1 MTCRP
6 CDLAESGE
14 LTGIYQ
20 SDCDGCKARS
30 IANGMDL
37 FNARKAGEMTPEYIA
52 ILQKVWGDDW
62 GAGHERVKAWV
73 KKKGKK

>member
-1 MTCRP
+1 MNCP
-6 CDLAESGE
+6 ACDLAEKGE
-14 LTGIYQ
+14 LTGLYHTG
-20 SDCDGCKARS
+20 CDECTARHIS
-30 IANGMDL
+30 NGIDL

-62 GAGHERVKAWV
+62 ESGHERVKAWV